1 MRIRHES
8 VNGNWWRCLHEQSPI
23 VHTVLENFQTIAQ
36 LQFAKRE
43 MSNDGVKSNCYKI
56 WHMFE
61 FGEAVSPKR
70 CRDKNG
76 KTDGNAFWTIALS

>member
-8 VNGNWWRCLHEQSPI
+8 VNGNCWRCLHEQSPI